1 MTDHQALRAVDINCD
16 IGEGFGNWTMG
27 ADAEIMPLITT
38 ANVACGFHAGD
49 PVIMGRTVELADQ
62 HGVVVGAHPGYQDLM
77 GFGRRPIPLAPE
89 EVAAIVTYQVGALT
103 GFLRARD
110 MPLNHVKP
118 HGALYAYLRDNAEAG
133 AAAAG
138 AVHRLAP
145 EAKVYWPAPT
155 TGAVFCEE
163 LAELGHEVIGEIYP
177 DLSYSPDGHLVIQ
190 KQKLRTD
197 VAFAA
202 SQVKRFL
209 TEGVVEAEDGTLLP
223 REARSVCIHS
233 DGPNAVDVA
242 LAVRT
247 AITESGATIAAVG
260 TDA

>member
-1 MTDHQALRAVDINCD
+1 MTEHQALRAVDINCD

-49 PVIMGRTVELADQ
+49 PVIMGRTVALADQ
-62 HGVVVGAHPGYQDLM
+62 HGVVVGAHPGFQDLM

-155 TGAVFCEE
+155 ESAAFCAE

-177 DLSYSPDGHLVIQ
+177 DLSYSPEGRLVIQ

-197 VAFAA
+197 LAFASA
-202 SQVKRFL
+202 QVKRFL
-209 TEGVVEAEDGTLLP
+209 TEGTVEAEDGSTH
-223 REARSVCIHS
+223 RRQARSICIHS
-233 DGPNAVDVA
+233 DGPNAVEVA
-242 LAVRT
+242 LTVRD
-247 AITESGATIAAVG
+247 AITDYGASIAAVG
-260 TDA
+260 TAA